1 MEVEDWDMSTRLLYG
16 LQHSPPSDHGMAE
29 QYPDSKIQHELK
41 AIAVRLYNHQKMTPM
56 FASKVTDGRNT
67 LAYLLCAS
75 YESSPSSSPES
86 NGRLRLRNC
95 TPLPLAQ
102 WDRLYYVVCA
112 EIRSMYSALEE
123 AFGKDFEGGATILH
137 NAGPEGISG
146 SPRHLIS
153 GLRLARILEDTW
165 IAVTDER
172 LRGPL
177 NAALAG
183 RLINT
188 DGMDPEEITEMVFND
203 LPKATT
209 RRSDDETLLARARA
223 EVRELSHSPPRRKNS
238 KHSPSTQCRC
248 SSGCRC
254 RKVCGL
260 QPNECECTHMR
271 GQICEMMEKQH
282 DVHNAVQEVLTRA
295 LTGNVQTHNHIL
307 GAATNNIA
315 QMQVTDTAH
324 SEPHAVQTSMTAY
337 QASEKAEAGIL
348 QKQRKR
354 ANTNNSE
361 LAYVPPPRTPTR
373 GKKDAYPLGFYGDYS
388 GHRYPTFRATPDSAP
403 PPVYGSSYS
412 SQIPARKPVPRAAS
426 KAEEQIL
433 GCDST
438 EINRSVAES
447 ESKGLYTQSF
457 PVPAHWNPRQP
468 IFGAAHEDAQSYAD
482 LAEEAH
488 NAIRPFSDE
497 PDFYLPAHEPF
508 RPALHTTPTAPVT
521 IPNTTKS
528 NQEANGSPS
537 SATSSLNKP
546 CPPLPPTT
554 LLPEPD
560 FIRPRPALKQRY
572 VSAGGNTK
580 LSDREEISGPAMSA
594 TISSRNSGV
603 RPIPKDQLFEMLN
616 DPDFVRA
623 NFGEEAAGKMPVA
636 TPPVSA
642 RPSVDNSPSKH
653 GGGVRSSATAIGTAS
668 WDSKVEGF
676 GYQIK
681 RERTES
687 GGSFT
692 GRLRRAFS
700 RKNSQVE

>member
-16 LQHSPPSDHGMAE
+16 LQHSPPSDHGMVE
-29 QYPDSKIQHELK
+29 QYPDSEIQHELK

-56 FASKVTDGRNT
+56 FASKLTDGRNT

-75 YESSPSSSPES
+75 YESSPSPSPES
-86 NGRLRLRNC
+86 NARLRLRNC

-102 WDRLYYVVCA
+102 WDRLYYVICA

-123 AFGKDFEGGATILH
+123 AFGKDFEGGAMILH

-146 SPRHLIS
+146 PPRHPIS
-153 GLRLARILEDTW
+153 GIRLALILEDMWT
-165 IAVTDER
+165 AVTDER
-172 LRGPL
+172 LKGPL
-177 NAALAG
+177 TASLAG

-223 EVRELSHSPPRRKNS
+223 ELRELSHSPPGRKNS
-238 KHSPSTQCRC
+238 KHSTFTQCRC
-248 SSGCRC
+248 SSDCKCRG
-254 RKVCGL
+254 VCDL

-271 GQICEMMEKQH
+271 GQICEMTEKQH

-307 GAATNNIA
+307 GAATNKFA

-324 SEPHAVQTSMTAY
+324 SEPHAVQTSMTTY
-337 QASEKAEAGIL
+337 QASEKAGAEIL

-361 LAYVPPPRTPTR
+361 LAYVPSPRTPTR

-403 PPVYGSSYS
+403 PPVYGSFHS
-412 SQIPARKPVPRAAS
+412 SQIPARKPIPRAAA
-426 KAEEQIL
+426 KTDEQSL
-433 GCDST
+433 GCEST
-438 EINRSVAES
+438 EISPSIAQS
-447 ESKGLYTQSF
+447 ETKGLYTQSF
-457 PVPAHWNPRQP
+457 LVPAHGNPRNP
-468 IFGAAHEDAQSYAD
+468 ILGAAHEDAQSYAD

-497 PDFYLPAHEPF
+497 PDFYMPSDEPS
-508 RPALHTTPTAPVT
+508 RPAYNTTATAPAD
-521 IPNTTKS
+521 IPLTADKAT
-528 NQEANGSPS
+528 GSPS
-537 SATSSLNKP
+537 STTSSLNKP
-546 CPPLPPTT
+546 FPPLPSTHPF
-554 LLPEPD
+554 LPEPD

-603 RPIPKDQLFEMLN
+603 RAIPKEQLFEMLN

-623 NFGEEAAGKMPVA
+623 NFGEEAVGKMPVA

-642 RPSVDNSPSKH
+642 RPSVDNSPSKQ
-653 GGGVRSSATAIGTAS
+653 GGGVRGSAAGTGS
-668 WDSKVEGF
+668 FGRDSKVEGF